1 MKYLKIFEDFS
12 GDGKLF
18 KFTLDKDF
26 EDKSAIRDWESVWT
40 VFKKNDPSAE
50 VMKTKKGSIMVSDP
64 DQYDPNYNET
74 GFMLFFKSE
83 KSLEEVKS
91 MILSAYKNMGI
102 HLNTGRMINS
112 YSLQEVDELP
122 WQYK

>member
-1 MKYLKIFEDFS
+1 MKHLRFYEEFS
-12 GDGKLF
+12 TEGKYF
-18 KFTLDKDF
+18 KFTLDKRADDKKAK
-26 EDKSAIRDWESVWT
+26 EDWDSVWK
-40 VFKKNDPSAE
+40 VLSKNDPSAE
-50 VMKTKKGSIMVSDP
+50 IIKTKDGSILVPDP
-64 DQYDPNYNET
+64 DQYDPNYNED

-112 YSLQEVDELP
+112 YSLKEVNELP
-122 WQYK
+122 YQFR